1 MQREEALEAL
11 ANDAS
16 HTGIFCDFDGCLA
29 PIVPDPADARPVEGA
44 DAVLERLVESFRVV
58 ALVSGRAVADLAR
71 RVHARGV
78 RLVGL
83 HGMEEMHGG
92 NVMVLREVE
101 ASQPAVERA
110 AARIEGMLTRAPGAV
125 LERKGLALAVH
136 FRRADD
142 PAEAERIAGP
152 LVLEAAKAEGLE
164 IVPGRRI
171 LEVRPAAGGTK
182 GDAVRRL
189 IEESDLKGALV
200 GGDDVGDIP
209 AFAAVDGLVVA
220 MRVAVASHEAPT
232 ELTERADIV
241 VDSPKAFVALLEEL
255 AELTEKEKG

>member
-1 MQREEALEAL
+1 MDRDAALEAL
-11 ANDAS
+11 AADAA
-16 HTGIFCDFDGCLA
+16 HNGLFCDFDGCLA
-29 PIVPDPADARPVEGA
+29 PIVPDPADSMPVAGA
-44 DAVLERLVESFRVV
+44 DQALERLAGSCKVV
-58 ALVSGRAVADLAR
+58 AIISGRAVADLAR

-78 RLVGL
+78 RLIGL
-83 HGMEEMHGG
+83 HGMEEMRGG
-92 NVMVLREVE
+92 DVMVLREVE

-142 PAEAERIAGP
+142 PVEAERIAGP

-182 GDAVRRL
+182 GDAVRRV
-189 IEESDLKGALV
+189 IEEADLKGAMV

-209 AFAAVDGLVVA
+209 AFAAIAGLDVA
-220 MRVAVASHEAPT
+220 VRVAVASHEAPT
-232 ELTERADIV
+232 ELTDRADLV
-241 VDSPKAFVALLEEL
+241 LESPGEFVALLEEL
-255 AELTEKEKG
+255 AERTG